1 MTKNMT
7 SHTLE
12 ETYRIAAMLAR
23 TLTPGSI
30 VALSGD
36 LGAGKT
42 TLVRGIVHALHG
54 GAREVTS
61 PTFTLMNVYEGHPP
75 IYHFDWYRLNSR
87 DALDTIGF
95 EEYLEGPGI
104 SIIEWAEKFPE
115 ALPATTRWVTIML
128 DVNGTRHFSG
138 VSLDL

>member
-1 MTKNMT
+1 MTKNIT

-12 ETYRIAAMLAR
+12 ETYKIAATIAC

-42 TLVRGIVHALHG
+42 TLVRGIVYALHG

-75 IYHFDWYRLNSR
+75 IYHFDWYRLNTR
-87 DALDTIGF
+87 DALDTTGF
-95 EEYLEGPGI
+95 DEYMEGPGI
-104 SIIEWAEKFPE
+104 SIIEWAEKFPDV
-115 ALPATTRWVTIML
+115 LPANTRWITISM
-128 DVNGTRHFSG
+128 DTDGIRHFSG
-138 VSLDL
+138 V

>member
-1 MTKNMT
+1 MTKNIT

-12 ETYRIAAMLAR
+12 ETFEIAAMLAR

-95 EEYLEGPGI
+95 EEYLEGPGVA
-104 SIIEWAEKFPE
+104 IIEWAEKFPE
-115 ALPATTRWVTIML
+115 ALPATTRWVTITL
-128 DVNGTRHFSG
+128 DANGTRHFSG